1 MKKVKE
7 RHGGIEGFNPSSR
20 GIWGKVWEISFVY
33 IRGF

>member
-20 GIWGKVWEISFVY
+20 GIWGEVREIFSVY
-33 IRGF
+33 VRGF